1 MTTQATNAQLTPLGR
16 LLKRLRAQHD
26 LTQEALAERV
36 HCSVQTIR
44 FFESGRRRPSWEM
57 AELLADAL
65 HVPANERE
73 AFIYTARLAAQD
85 TAQDTAA
92 QDTDQDTTETP
103 ASGAAAASPHPTTSI
118 LRLPRPLTP
127 LIGRAAEC
135 ARLETLLM
143 QQQRRLVT
151 LVGTGGIGKTRL
163 ALHIAH
169 WLAERFP
176 DGAAFVSLA
185 AVQQVADVP
194 TAIAR
199 VLGVTLAG
207 DSGPLEQLDALLRR
221 QTLLLVLDNFEHL
234 LRDDGDAAVELIQQ
248 IVARAP
254 GVQLL
259 ITSTERLRLAAE
271 ALVELGGL
279 VTTAAGADGQELP
292 AEAIML
298 YVERARQVAP
308 DFALTPA
315 NQAAVTRICT
325 LLEGM
330 PLGLELAASWARMLT
345 AEEIAAEIERGLDF
359 LALSERGA
367 PVRHRSLRAVFDHT
381 WRLLSPEEQRVL
393 PRLAVFHDGFT
404 RAAALEVAG
413 ATLVQLAALID
424 KSVLRVAD
432 AKEEHAAQNV
442 RYSLHGLLRQFLVE
456 KLEIAGEVNAIR
468 HAHATCFTA
477 LAEQAYVHQF
487 GSDTVS
493 WQRRLAL
500 EQGNLL
506 QALTW
511 TLREGH
517 DVRLGLRLAGAL
529 SRNWRLNGEWRQGR
543 DWLTLALAQPV
554 DDPAAQAR
562 ALVGLGECC
571 HALSD
576 YGQAERSL
584 RAGLALWQQ
593 VGDLQWIAWT
603 HFQLGVLASTQGN
616 MTEANAHLE
625 TSLNLYRQRG
635 DQWGVATVLNQLGTV
650 MVSAGDYARAEGYLD
665 EAIPLM
671 RALGQGRT
679 GLAVSLNALGRT
691 VLAHGDAARAGRL
704 FEEALVIFR
713 QRNVR
718 EGIAWSYINLA
729 LAHLEAGDPVAA
741 QRDLNRCLSIYVELE
756 MITGMIATLNALAAA
771 AALRTQYLAAARL
784 AGAVSQLS
792 RSYDCHLTEFEL
804 GIRARLL
811 AELDSVLSPA
821 TATALQGEGA
831 ALDLSGALALART
844 VSNG

>member
-1 MTTQATNAQLTPLGR
+1 MATPATNAQLTPLGR
-16 LLKRLRAQHD
+16 LLKRLRARHD

-65 HVPANERE
+65 HVPADERE
-73 AFIYTARLAAQD
+73 EFIRTARLAAQD
-85 TAQDTAA
+85 ATLEA
-92 QDTDQDTTETP
+92 TETSAP
-103 ASGAAAASPHPTTSI
+103 PVAVLTPPTPTTSI
-118 LRLPRPLTP
+118 LRLPHPLTP

-135 ARLETLLM
+135 ALLETLLI

-169 WLAERFP
+169 WLGECFP

-185 AVQQVADVP
+185 AVQRVAEMP

-207 DSGPLEQLDALLRR
+207 DSEPLEQLDALLGR
-221 QTLLLVLDNFEHL
+221 QALLLVLDNFEHL
-234 LRDDGDAAVELIQQ
+234 LRDDGAAAVDMIQQ

-279 VTTAAGADGQELP
+279 ATAPAASVDGRPLP
-292 AEAIML
+292 AEALML
-298 YVERARQVAP
+298 YVERSRQVAS

-359 LALSERGA
+359 LTLSERGA
-367 PVRHRSLRAVFDHT
+367 PLRHRSLRAVFDHT
-381 WRLLSPEEQRVL
+381 WRLMTPEEQRVL
-393 PRLAVFHDGFT
+393 PRLAVFHGGFT

-424 KSVLRVAD
+424 KSVLRVVE
-432 AKEEHAAQNV
+432 AKEESGVQNM
-442 RYSLHGLLRQFLVE
+442 RYSLHGLLRQFLAE
-456 KLEIAGEVNAIR
+456 KLELAGEANAIR
-468 HAHATCFTA
+468 HAHAACFTA

-487 GSDTVS
+487 GSDTAS

-500 EQGNLL
+500 EQDNLL

-511 TLREGH
+511 TLTEGH
-517 DVRLGLRLAGAL
+517 DARLGLQLAGAL
-529 SRNWRLNGEWRQGR
+529 SRNWRLSGEWRQAR
-543 DWLTLALAQPV
+543 AWLTLALAQPV
-554 DDPAAQAR
+554 NDPAARAR

-576 YGQAERSL
+576 YGQAERTLSE
-584 RAGLALWQQ
+584 GLALWQQ
-593 VGDLQWIAWT
+593 VGAPQWIAWT

-616 MTEANAHLE
+616 VTEASANLE
-625 TSLNLYRQRG
+625 ASLDLYRQRG
-635 DQWGVATVLNQLGTV
+635 DQWGVATVLNQLGAV
-650 MVSAGDYARAEGYLD
+650 MVSIGDYARAARYLD

-691 VLAHGDAARAGRL
+691 VLAQGDAVRASRL
-704 FEEALVIFR
+704 FEEALAIFR

-718 EGIAWSYINLA
+718 EGVAWSHINLA
-729 LAHLEAGDPVAA
+729 LAHLEIGDLAMA
-741 QRDLNRCLSIYVELE
+741 QRDLGRCLAIYAELE
-756 MITGMIATLNALAAA
+756 MITGLIATLNALAAM
-771 AALRTQYLAAARL
+771 AARQAQHVDAAHL
-784 AGAVSQLS
+784 AGAVAQLC
-792 RSYDCHLTEFEL
+792 RTYDCHLTEFEL
-804 GIRARLL
+804 GIRAHLL
-811 AELDSVLSPA
+811 VELDSVLTPA
-821 TATALQGEGA
+821 TSTTLQHEGS
-831 ALDLSGALALART
+831 ALDLPAALALGHAL
-844 VSNG
+844 VDG